1 MTKAEGAMSAPTP
14 IRKRIIPAGAAMAVA
29 AFLAAGAWLG
39 VQAIPAQPAGRVVF
53 AGELERI
60 EPRELE
66 ALSQSI
72 QGAGSDGASLAAI
85 REAARRLPWVREAT
99 VRKNFP
105 DVVEISLQ
113 AHVPLARWSDDRLI
127 STRGELFHGELQE
140 ELPRFF
146 GPESAAPDMTR
157 RYEAL
162 ARLSQP
168 LGSPIREM
176 HVSARG
182 AWQLVLA
189 SGLTLELGRDDIESR
204 LARFASAWPQLP
216 GALPGRHVDLRYANG
231 FAVQLAQAGEKRK

>member
-1 MTKAEGAMSAPTP
+1 MTKPEGVMNASTP
-14 IRKRIIPAGAAMAVA
+14 IRKRLIPAGAAMAVA
-29 AFLAAGAWLG
+29 AFLAGGAWLG

-53 AGELERI
+53 SGELERI

-72 QGAGSDGASLAAI
+72 QGAGGDGASLGAI

-105 DVVEISLQ
+105 DVVEIALQ
-113 AHVPLARWSDDRLI
+113 AHVPLARWADDRLV

-140 ELPRFF
+140 ELPRFS
-146 GPESAAPDMTR
+146 GPDSAAAEMTR
-157 RYEAL
+157 RYPAL
-162 ARLSQP
+162 ARLSHP
-168 LGSPIREM
+168 LGSPIREVR
-176 HVSARG
+176 VSVRG
-182 AWQLVLA
+182 AWQVVLA

-204 LARFASAWPQLP
+204 LARFAAAWPRLP
-216 GALPGRHVDLRYANG
+216 GPLPGSHVDLRYANG